1 MFTAPRRLR
10 LHHGN
15 ATPENWRCALHA
27 GSVKVTE
34 SSPARPRRGR
44 RPSRPHPQPWGRPPR
59 GPCPFHLCAAPRT
72 RPSVPGQRD
81 GTGRKQ
87 TLASRRTGEGKTAF
101 YDLWC
106 CLQYSLV
113 VAGKKLFSTT
123 DGRVGAPRFLLDLGQ
138 NTDPL
143 TAPFCASTR
152 GWAQVPLSSGA
163 GTPHP
168 YFQGDAGT
176 GFGITLASPVLS
188 GSSRP

>member
-1 MFTAPRRLR
+1 MPHQKTGAAPFTLEASTSQRAVQRSRGVAAALPAPTPSPGGGPHVGPARSTCVRLR
-10 LHHGN
+10 
-15 ATPENWRCALHA
+15 ARDRRCPDSETGRA
-27 GSVKVTE
+27 GS
-34 SSPARPRRGR
+34 G
-44 RPSRPHPQPWGRPPR
+44 
-59 GPCPFHLCAAPRT
+59 
-72 RPSVPGQRD
+72 
-81 GTGRKQ
+81 KQ
-87 TLASRRTGEGKTAF
+87 TLASRRAGEGKTAF

-106 CLQYSLV
+106 CLHYSLV

-123 DGRVGAPRFLLDLGQ
+123 DARVGTPRFLLGLGQ

-152 GWAQVPLSSGA
+152 GWARVRLSSGA